1 MLQSVVARVAIDKAS
16 YSYDKLYT
24 YLVPQEMIEKLQVGS
39 RVTVPFGRGN
49 KKRIALVMQLQ
60 ECELLEEG
68 IKPILGII
76 DTAPVITKEGIT
88 IADFL
93 KHHTFC
99 RYYDAVNCL
108 LPAGMAINTFYRYS
122 VCENADIKN
131 EELSEDYV
139 EIFDFI
145 KQKKDGVLLS
155 DLTKKFSGYNIGIIL
170 SVLESKRLIEKN
182 EETKRKICDEFVVMI
197 RLTDDFISS
206 PQSYK
211 TTKKQSEVL
220 DFLAE
225 VSCASLKEVV
235 YYTGVTKAV
244 TDNLVKSGVC
254 EYFENENFRNPYEN
268 AKAVEGAEKI
278 TLTSEQTTVYS
289 GLSDL
294 LNSNK
299 PQVALLHGITGSGK
313 TLVYLKLAQDVIE
326 SGKSVIVM
334 VPEISLTP
342 QAVARFHS
350 LFGQNVAVMHSGFTL
365 AQRMDEWK
373 RIKSGQAKV
382 VVGTRSA
389 VFAPLEDVG
398 LIVIDEEQ
406 EHTYKSEASP
416 RFSTHEVAKFRA
428 LNNNALLLLA
438 SATPSVESYY
448 YAKSGKYSLFELNNR
463 YSDAK
468 LPEVFVV
475 DMANS
480 EKGSQSN
487 TFSETLLT
495 EINYNLEHGE
505 QTILLLNRRGY
516 NTSITCSKCG
526 EPVLCPNCSVALT
539 YHSANDMLMCHYC
552 SHAQKVPTICP
563 GCENE
568 LLRYN
573 GIGTQRAE
581 EELKVYFPNARI
593 LRMDLDTTMHRMSHE
608 KYFKEFAEHKYDILI
623 GTQMVSKGLD
633 FEKVTLAGVMNV
645 DQSLYA
651 NDFRAFERTFSL
663 ITQIVGRSGRGNLAG
678 RAIIQTY
685 LPDNPII
692 KMASNQDYKTFYAD
706 EIANRRT
713 MVFPPFCDLCVIS
726 FSGLAELKT
735 FETARK
741 FSKNMM
747 FAIKKRYRDLP
758 LKVIG
763 PVPSAI
769 AKLNNKFRYK
779 IVLKCKN
786 NKRFRE
792 LISSV
797 LADFQSEIA
806 NNEVSVVVDI
816 NPFNSI

>member
-1 MLQSVVARVAIDKAS
+1 MLQSVVAKVAIDKAS

-24 YLVPQEMIEKLQVGS
+24 YLVPQEMIGKLQVGT

-60 ECELLEEG
+60 ECDFVEEG
-68 IKPILGII
+68 IKPIFNMV
-76 DTAPVITKEGIT
+76 DTFPVLTKEGIA

-108 LPAGMAINTFYRYS
+108 LPAGMAVNTFYRYFVS
-122 VCENADIKN
+122 DETDIENEN
-131 EELSEDYV
+131 LSEDYI
-139 EIFDFI
+139 EIYSYI
-145 KQKKDGVLLS
+145 KDKSDGVLLN
-155 DLTKKFSGYNIGIIL
+155 DLVKKFSGYNIGIIL
-170 SVLESKRLIEKN
+170 SVLESKKLIRKN
-182 EETKRKICDEFVVMI
+182 EENKRKINDDFVVMI
-197 RLTDDFISS
+197 RLTDDFINS

-211 TTKKQSEVL
+211 TTKKQNEVL

-225 VSCASLKEVV
+225 VSCASLKEVI

-254 EYFENENFRNPYEN
+254 EYFENENFRNPYDD
-268 AKAVEGAEKI
+268 AKKVKGAEKI
-278 TLTSEQTTVYS
+278 VLTDEQTKVYN
-289 GLSDL
+289 GLTDL
-294 LNSNK
+294 MNTK
-299 PQVALLHGITGSGK
+299 TPQVALLHGITGSGK
-313 TLVYLKLAQDVIE
+313 TLIYLKLAQDVLK
-326 SGKSVIVM
+326 SGRSVIVM

-342 QAVARFHS
+342 QTVARFHS
-350 LFGQNVAVMHSGFTL
+350 LFGQNVAVLHSGFTL

-373 RIKSGQAKV
+373 RVKSGQAKV
-382 VVGTRSA
+382 VIGTRSA
-389 VFAPLEDVG
+389 VFAPLEDLG

-406 EHTYKSEASP
+406 EHTYKSESSP
-416 RFSTHEVAKFRA
+416 RFSTHEVAKLRA
-428 LNNNALLLLA
+428 LNNNALLLLS
-438 SATPSVESYY
+438 SATPSIESYY
-448 YAKSGKYSLFELNNR
+448 NAVSGKYTLFELNSR
-463 YSDAK
+463 YSDAQ

-480 EKGSQSN
+480 EKGALSN
-487 TFSETLLT
+487 MFSETLLT

-526 EPVLCPNCSVALT
+526 ESILCPNCSIAMT

-563 GCENE
+563 GCEND

-581 EELKVYFPNARI
+581 EELKGYFPNARI
-593 LRMDLDTTMHRMSHE
+593 LRMDQDTTMQKMSHE

-633 FEKVTLAGVMNV
+633 FEKVTLAGVLNV

-692 KMASNQDYKTFYAD
+692 KLASHQDYKSFYAD

-713 MVFPPFCDLCVIS
+713 MVFPPFCDLCVVG
-726 FSGLAELKT
+726 FSGATEFKT
-735 FETARK
+735 FEYAKK
-741 FSKNMM
+741 FSRNMM
-747 FAIKKRYRDLP
+747 KIIRTTYKDLP

-769 AKLNNKFRYK
+769 AKLNNKYRYK

-792 LISSV
+792 MMSSM
-797 LADFQSEIA
+797 LTEFMTESAS
-806 NNEVSVVVDI
+806 NEVSISVDI

>member
-1 MLQSVVARVAIDKAS
+1 MLQSVVAKVAIDKAS

-24 YLVPQEMIEKLQVGS
+24 YLVPQEMIGKLQVGT

-60 ECELLEEG
+60 ECDFVEEG
-68 IKPILGII
+68 IKPIFNMV
-76 DTAPVITKEGIT
+76 DTVPVLTKEGIA

-108 LPAGMAINTFYRYS
+108 LPAGMAVNTFYRYFVS
-122 VCENADIKN
+122 DETDIENEN
-131 EELSEDYV
+131 LSEDYV
-139 EIFDFI
+139 EIYSYI
-145 KQKKDGVLLS
+145 KDKSDGVLLN
-155 DLTKKFSGYNIGIIL
+155 DLVKKFSGYNIGIIL
-170 SVLESKRLIEKN
+170 SVLESKKLIRKN
-182 EETKRKICDEFVVMI
+182 EENKRKINDDFVVMI
-197 RLTDDFISS
+197 RLTDDFINS

-211 TTKKQSEVL
+211 TTKKQNDVL

-254 EYFENENFRNPYEN
+254 EYFENENFRNPYDD
-268 AKAVEGAEKI
+268 AKKVKGAEKI
-278 TLTSEQTTVYS
+278 VLTDEQIKVYNGLTT
-289 GLSDL
+289 L
-294 LNSNK
+294 LNTNA

-313 TLVYLKLAQDVIE
+313 TLIYLKLAQDVLK
-326 SGKSVIVM
+326 SGRSVIVM

-342 QAVARFHS
+342 QTVARFHS
-350 LFGQNVAVMHSGFTL
+350 LFGQNVAVLHSGFTL

-373 RIKSGQAKV
+373 RVKSGQAKV
-382 VVGTRSA
+382 VIGTRSA
-389 VFAPLEDVG
+389 VFAPLEDLG

-406 EHTYKSEASP
+406 EHTYKSESSP
-416 RFSTHEVAKFRA
+416 RFSTHEVAKLRA
-428 LNNNALLLLA
+428 LNNNALLLLS
-438 SATPSVESYY
+438 SATPSIESYY
-448 YAKSGKYSLFELNNR
+448 NAVSGKYTLFELNSR
-463 YSDAK
+463 YSDAQ

-480 EKGSQSN
+480 EKGALSN
-487 TFSETLLT
+487 MFSETLLT

-526 EPVLCPNCSVALT
+526 ESILCPNCSIAMT

-563 GCENE
+563 GCEND

-581 EELKVYFPNARI
+581 EELKGYFPNARI
-593 LRMDLDTTMHRMSHE
+593 LRMDQDTTMQKMSHE

-633 FEKVTLAGVMNV
+633 FEKVTLAGVLNV

-692 KMASNQDYKTFYAD
+692 KLASHQDYKSFYAD

-713 MVFPPFCDLCVIS
+713 MVFPPFCDLCVVG
-726 FSGLAELKT
+726 FSGATEFKT
-735 FETARK
+735 FEYAKK
-741 FSKNMM
+741 FSRNMM
-747 FAIKKRYRDLP
+747 KIIRTTYKDLP

-769 AKLNNKFRYK
+769 AKLNNKYRYK

-792 LISSV
+792 MMSSM
-797 LADFQSEIA
+797 LTEFITESAS
-806 NNEVSVVVDI
+806 NEVSISVDI

>member
-1 MLQSVVARVAIDKAS
+1 MLQSVVAKVAIDKAS

-24 YLVPQEMIEKLQVGS
+24 YLVPQEMIGKLQVGT

-60 ECELLEEG
+60 ECDFVEEG
-68 IKPILGII
+68 IKPIFNMV
-76 DTAPVITKEGIT
+76 DTVPVLTKEGIA

-108 LPAGMAINTFYRYS
+108 LPAGMAVNTFYRYFVS
-122 VCENADIKN
+122 DKTDIENEN
-131 EELSEDYV
+131 LSEDYI
-139 EIFDFI
+139 EIYSYI
-145 KQKKDGVLLS
+145 KDKSDGVLLN
-155 DLTKKFSGYNIGIIL
+155 DLVKKFSGYNIGIIL
-170 SVLESKRLIEKN
+170 SVLESKKLIRKN
-182 EETKRKICDEFVVMI
+182 EENKRKINDDFVVMI
-197 RLTDDFISS
+197 RLTDDFINS

-211 TTKKQSEVL
+211 TTKKQNEVL

-225 VSCASLKEVV
+225 VSCASLKEVI

-254 EYFENENFRNPYEN
+254 EYFENENFRNPYDD
-268 AKAVEGAEKI
+268 AKKVKGAEKI
-278 TLTSEQTTVYS
+278 VLTDEQIKVYN
-289 GLSDL
+289 GLTAL
-294 LNSNK
+294 LNNNA

-313 TLVYLKLAQDVIE
+313 TLIYLKLAQDVLK
-326 SGKSVIVM
+326 SGRSVIVM

-342 QAVARFHS
+342 QTVARFHS
-350 LFGQNVAVMHSGFTL
+350 LFGQNVAVLHSGFTL

-373 RIKSGQAKV
+373 RVKSGQAKV
-382 VVGTRSA
+382 VIGTRSA
-389 VFAPLEDVG
+389 VFAPLEDLG

-406 EHTYKSEASP
+406 EHTYKSESSP
-416 RFSTHEVAKFRA
+416 RFSTHEVAKLRA
-428 LNNNALLLLA
+428 LNNNALLLLS
-438 SATPSVESYY
+438 SATPSIESYY
-448 YAKSGKYSLFELNNR
+448 NAVSGKYTLFELNSR
-463 YSDAK
+463 YSDAQ

-480 EKGSQSN
+480 EKGALSN
-487 TFSETLLT
+487 MFSETLLT

-526 EPVLCPNCSVALT
+526 ESILCPNCSIAMT

-563 GCENE
+563 GCEND

-581 EELKVYFPNARI
+581 EELKGYFPNARI
-593 LRMDLDTTMHRMSHE
+593 LRMDQDTTMQKMSHE

-633 FEKVTLAGVMNV
+633 FEKVTLAGVLNV

-678 RAIIQTY
+678 RAIVQTY

-692 KMASNQDYKTFYAD
+692 KLASHQDYKSFYAD

-713 MVFPPFCDLCVIS
+713 MVFPPFCDLCVVG
-726 FSGLAELKT
+726 FSGATEFKT
-735 FETARK
+735 FEYAKK
-741 FSKNMM
+741 FSRNMM
-747 FAIKKRYRDLP
+747 KIIRTTYKDLP

-769 AKLNNKFRYK
+769 AKLNNKYRYK

-792 LISSV
+792 MMSSM
-797 LADFQSEIA
+797 LTEFMTESAS
-806 NNEVSVVVDI
+806 NEVSISVDI

>member
-1 MLQSVVARVAIDKAS
+1 MLQSVVAKVAIDKAS

-24 YLVPQEMIEKLQVGS
+24 YLVPQEMIEKLQVGT

-49 KKRIALVMQLQ
+49 KKRVALVMQMQ
-60 ECELLEEG
+60 KCDFVEEG
-68 IKPILGII
+68 IKPIFSII
-76 DTAPVITKEGIT
+76 DAAPVVTQEGVA

-108 LPAGMAINTFYRYS
+108 LPAGMAINTFYRYF
-122 VCENADIKN
+122 VCEDSDIAKDQ
-131 EELSEDYV
+131 LSEDYV
-139 EIFDFI
+139 EIYSYI
-145 KQKKDGVLLS
+145 KSKSGGVLLS
-155 DLTKKFSGYNIGIIL
+155 ELSRKFSSYNIGIIL
-170 SVLESKRLIEKN
+170 SVLESKKLIEKQ
-182 EETKRKICDEFVVMI
+182 EENKRKINDELIAMI
-197 RLTDDFISS
+197 RLTDDFINS
-206 PQSYK
+206 PQSFK
-211 TTKKQSEVL
+211 TTKKQNEVL

-254 EYFENENFRNPYEN
+254 EYFENESFRNPYED
-268 AKAVEGAEKI
+268 AKTVEGTENI
-278 TLTSEQTTVYS
+278 LLSDEQTAVYN
-289 GLSDL
+289 GLTEL
-294 LNSNK
+294 VETNK

-313 TLVYLKLAQDVIE
+313 TLIYLKLAQDVIR

-342 QAVARFHS
+342 QTVARFHS

-373 RIKSGQAKV
+373 RIKSGLAKV
-382 VVGTRSA
+382 VIGTRSA

-406 EHTYKSEASP
+406 EHTYKSESSP

-428 LNNNALLLLA
+428 LNNNALLLLS
-438 SATPSVESYY
+438 SATPSIESYY
-448 YAKSGKYSLFELNNR
+448 NAVSGKYALFELNNR
-463 YSDAK
+463 YSDAQ

-487 TFSETLLT
+487 MFSETLLY
-495 EINYNLEHGE
+495 EINYNLEHAE

-526 EPVLCPNCSVALT
+526 EPILCPNCSIAMT

-581 EELKVYFPNARI
+581 EELKAYFPNARI
-593 LRMDLDTTMHRMSHE
+593 LRMDLDTTMQKMSHE

-633 FEKVTLAGVMNV
+633 FERVTLAGVLNI
-645 DQSLYA
+645 DQSLYS

-663 ITQIVGRSGRGNLAG
+663 ITQIVGRSGRGNLSG

-685 LPDNPII
+685 MPDNPII
-692 KMASNQDYKTFYAD
+692 KMASLQDYKAFYTD

-726 FSGLAELKT
+726 FSGSEEVKT
-735 FETARK
+735 FEVAKK
-741 FSKNMM
+741 FSRSMM
-747 FAIKKRYRDLP
+747 KIIRTTYNDLP

-769 AKLNNKFRYK
+769 AKLNNKYRFK

-792 LISSV
+792 MISV
-797 LADFQSEIA
+797 LLSEQHSENFGNDTSI
-806 NNEVSVVVDI
+806 SVDI
-816 NPFNSI
+816 NPFNAI

>member
-1 MLQSVVARVAIDKAS
+1 MLQSVIARVAIDKAS

-24 YLVPQEMIEKLQVGS
+24 YLVPQDMVNKLDVGV

-49 KKRIALVMQLQ
+49 KKRVAVIMQIQ
-60 ECELLEEG
+60 ECDYVEEG
-68 IKPILGII
+68 IKPILNMV
-76 DTAPVITKEGIT
+76 DTVPVITKEGIA

-108 LPAGMAINTFYRYS
+108 LPAGMSINTFYRYFAR
-122 VCENADIKN
+122 EYDEEKAEDLTEEYIEIYEYIK
-131 EELSEDYV
+131 S
-139 EIFDFI
+139 
-145 KQKKDGVLLS
+145 KSDGVLLNN
-155 DLTKKFSGYNIGIIL
+155 LVKKFSGYNVGIIL
-170 SVLESKRLIEKN
+170 SVLESKSLVEKS
-182 EETKRKICDEFVVMI
+182 EENKRKIGDEFVVMI
-197 RLTDDFISS
+197 RLTDEFINS
-206 PQSYK
+206 PQSFK

-244 TDNLVKSGVC
+244 TDNLVRLGIC
-254 EYFENENFRNPYEN
+254 EYFENENFRNPYDE
-268 AKAVEGAEKI
+268 AKATATADEIV
-278 TLTSEQTTVYS
+278 LTEEQDKVYS
-289 GLSDL
+289 GLYEL
-294 LNSNK
+294 LDSQK

-313 TLVYLKLAQDVIE
+313 TLIYLKLVQETLKA
-326 SGKSVIVM
+326 GKTAIVM

-342 QAVARFHS
+342 QTVARFHS
-350 LFGQNVAVMHSGFTL
+350 LFGKDVAVMHSGFTL

-373 RIKSGQAKV
+373 RVKSGQAKV
-382 VVGTRSA
+382 VIGTRSA
-389 VFAPLEDVG
+389 VFAPLENLG

-406 EHTYKSEASP
+406 EHTYKSESSP
-416 RFSTHEVAKFRA
+416 KFSTHDVAKFRI
-428 LNNNALLLLA
+428 LNNNALLLLS

-448 YAKSGKYSLFELNNR
+448 QAKSGKYSLFELNNR

-480 EKGSQSN
+480 EKGVHGSMFSQA
-487 TFSETLLT
+487 LLL

-516 NTSITCSKCG
+516 NTSISCAKCG
-526 EPVLCPNCSVALT
+526 EPILCPNCSIALT

-552 SHAQKVPTICP
+552 SHAQKVPTVCP
-563 GCENE
+563 GCDNE
-568 LLRYN
+568 FMRHN
-573 GIGTQRAE
+573 GVGTQKAE
-581 EELKVYFPNARI
+581 EELKEYFPNARI
-593 LRMDLDTTMHRMSHE
+593 LRMDLDTTMQRMSHE
-608 KYFKEFAEHKYDILI
+608 KYFKDFADGKYDILI

-633 FEKVTLAGVMNV
+633 FEKVTLAGVLNI

-663 ITQIVGRSGRGNLAG
+663 ITQIVGRSGRGSLNG

-685 LPDNPII
+685 MPDNPII
-692 KMASNQDYKTFYAD
+692 KTASLQDYKAFYAD
-706 EIANRRT
+706 EIANRRV
-713 MVFPPFCDLCVIS
+713 MVFPPFCDLCVIC
-726 FSGLAELKT
+726 FSGLSEQKT
-735 FETARK
+735 FEVAKK
-741 FSKNMM
+741 FSRDMM
-747 FAIKKRYRDLP
+747 KTIKTTYKDLP
-758 LKVIG
+758 LKIIG
-763 PVPSAI
+763 PVPSTI

-792 LISSV
+792 MISTLLSHS
-797 LADFQSEIA
+797 LAENTRDD
-806 NNEVSVVVDI
+806 VSVSVDI

>member
-1 MLQSVVARVAIDKAS
+1 MLQSVVAKVAIDKAS

-24 YLVPQEMIEKLQVGS
+24 YLVPQEMIEKLEIGT

-49 KKRIALVMQLQ
+49 KKRIALVMQIQ
-60 ECELLEEG
+60 KCDFVEEG
-68 IKPILGII
+68 IKPIFNMI
-76 DTAPVITKEGIT
+76 DTSPVVTKEGIA

-108 LPAGMAINTFYRYS
+108 LPAGMAVNTFYRYS
-122 VCENADIKN
+122 VCEQSDIAKEQLN
-131 EELSEDYV
+131 EDYN
-139 EIFDFI
+139 EIYNYI
-145 KQKKDGVLLS
+145 KTKTNGALLS
-155 DLTKKFSGYNIGIIL
+155 DISKKFSGYNIGIIL
-170 SVLESKRLIEKN
+170 SVLESKKLIERQ
-182 EETKRKICDEFVVMI
+182 EENKRKIGDEFVTMI
-197 RLTDDFISS
+197 RLTDDFINS
-206 PQSYK
+206 PQTYK
-211 TTKKQSEVL
+211 TTKKQNDVL

-225 VSCASLKEVV
+225 VACASLKEVV

-244 TDNLVKSGVC
+244 TDNLVKSGIC
-254 EYFENENFRNPYEN
+254 EYFENENFRNPYED
-268 AKAVEGAEKI
+268 AKTVKGAEKI
-278 TLTSEQTTVYS
+278 SLSNEQTAVYN
-289 GLSDL
+289 GLTEL
-294 LNSNK
+294 VETNR

-313 TLVYLKLAQDVIE
+313 TLIYLKLAQDVIK

-342 QAVARFHS
+342 QTVARFHS

-373 RIKSGQAKV
+373 RIKSGQANV
-382 VVGTRSA
+382 VIGTRSA
-389 VFAPLEDVG
+389 VFAPLENVG

-406 EHTYKSEASP
+406 EHTYKSESSP

-428 LNNNALLLLA
+428 LNNNALLLLS
-438 SATPSVESYY
+438 SATPSIESYY
-448 YAKSGKYSLFELNNR
+448 NATSGKYALFELNSR
-463 YSDAK
+463 YSDAQ

-480 EKGSQSN
+480 EKGAQSN
-487 TFSETLLT
+487 MFSETLLH
-495 EINYNLEHGE
+495 EINYNLEHSE

-526 EPVLCPNCSVALT
+526 EPILCPNCSISMT

-581 EELKVYFPNARI
+581 EELKAYFPNARI
-593 LRMDLDTTMHRMSHE
+593 LRMDLDTTMQKMSHE
-608 KYFKEFAEHKYDILI
+608 KYFKDFAEHKYDILI

-633 FEKVTLAGVMNV
+633 FERVTLAGVLNI
-645 DQSLYA
+645 DQSLYS

-663 ITQIVGRSGRGNLAG
+663 ITQIVGRSGRGNLSG

-685 LPDNPII
+685 IPDNPII
-692 KMASNQDYKTFYAD
+692 KMASFQDYKAFYAD

-726 FSGLAELKT
+726 FSGSDEFST
-735 FETARK
+735 FESSKK
-741 FSKNMM
+741 FSRTMM
-747 FAIKKRYRDLP
+747 KAIRTAYSDLP

-769 AKLNNKFRYK
+769 AKLNNKYRFK

-792 LISSV
+792 MISGLLSK
-797 LADFQSEIA
+797 LYLD
-806 NNEVSVVVDI
+806 NLGNDVSVSVDI
-816 NPFNSI
+816 NPFNAI